1 MIIMHVAEKEVEYCK
16 ITGPQLAYDALKD
29 FHDKNKEHF
38 LVLTLNSVNE
48 VIAVRIVTIGLL
60 NQSLVH
66 PREVFWWAIKDN
78 SAYIVLAH
86 NHPSGNTNPSEEDL
100 AITAKL
106 VEASKIMGID
116 ILDHIIFS
124 KDGYYSF
131 REDGKLEGSLW
142 TKE

>member
-1 MIIMHVAEKEVEYCK
+1 MHVAEKEAEYCK
-16 ITGPQLAYDALKD
+16 ITGPSLAYDALKD
-29 FHDKNKEHF
+29 FHDKIKEHF
-38 LVLTLNSVNE
+38 LVLTLNAINE

-78 SAYIVLAH
+78 AAYIVLAH
-86 NHPSGNTNPSEEDL
+86 NHPSGNNNPSNEDL
-100 AITAKL
+100 GITEKL

-124 KDGYYSF
+124 ENGYYSF
-131 REDGKLEGSLW
+131 RENGKLEQDLEW
-142 TKE
+142 IKE

>member
-1 MIIMHVAEKEVEYCK
+1 MNA
-16 ITGPQLAYDALKD
+16 
-29 FHDKNKEHF
+29 
-38 LVLTLNSVNE
+38 VNE

-78 SAYIVLAH
+78 AAYIVLAH
-86 NHPSGNTNPSEEDL
+86 NHPSENNNPSNEDL
-100 AITAKL
+100 EITAKL

-124 KDGYYSF
+124 KNGYYSF
-131 REDGKLEGSLW
+131 RDDGKLESDLEW
-142 TKE
+142 KKV

>member
-1 MIIMHVAEKEVEYCK
+1 MHVAEKEAEYCK
-16 ITGPQLAYDALKD
+16 ITGPSLAYDTMKD
-29 FHDKNKEHF
+29 FHDKIKEHF
-38 LVLTLNSVNE
+38 LVLTLNSINE

-78 SAYIVLAH
+78 AAYIVLAH
-86 NHPSGNTNPSEEDL
+86 NHPSGNNNPSEEDL
-100 AITAKL
+100 DITAKL

-124 KDGYYSF
+124 KYGYYSF
-131 REDGKLEGSLW
+131 REDGKLEPDIEW
-142 TKE
+142 IKE

>member
-1 MIIMHVAEKEVEYCK
+1 MHVAEKVAGYCK
-16 ITGPQLAYDALKD
+16 ITGPSLADDALKD

-38 LVLTLNSVNE
+38 LVLTLNAVNE

-78 SAYIVLAH
+78 AAYIVLAH
-86 NHPSGNTNPSEEDL
+86 NHPSGNTNPSNEDL
-100 AITAKL
+100 EITEKL

-124 KDGYYSF
+124 ENGYYSF
-131 REDGKLEGSLW
+131 RENGKLEQDLEW
-142 TKE
+142 IKE